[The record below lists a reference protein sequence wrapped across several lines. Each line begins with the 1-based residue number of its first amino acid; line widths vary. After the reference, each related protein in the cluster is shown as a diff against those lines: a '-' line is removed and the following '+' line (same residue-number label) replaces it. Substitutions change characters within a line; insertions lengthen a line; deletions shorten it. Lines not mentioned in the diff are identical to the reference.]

1 MATDFQKLARCL
13 ADMAVNQRNGG
24 IEKRSYGFYDFLAEP
39 YGKYVL
45 GGLGGVGVGALLG
58 ALQPEEEKRQRNM
71 LFYGGLGGLTGL
83 GLAHALPTFAN
94 NNNKPT
100 APGLSAYESTAAAGV
115 PGNFQAA
122 RRKLEEQRSSDK
134 VPAAVEGALN
144 ELGNR
149 AGITTFSA
157 ATAGAAGA
165 AGGRVTNPIVNAA
178 HARQIEAARA
188 QQAAANQT
196 AETAKQKAVE
206 LANLKHQNA
215 LDVNAATFKPQ
226 IAGIDTDV
234 RRRLIS
240 AANGERLKGLLA
252 EQSLHARHV
261 ADAAREAANKT
272 IAEELKKQTAASAA
286 AYQRAAGRANN
297 SRYFKRLGYRAVP
310 AAVAGYTAYQR
321 GPEVAAWLQRALHD
335 YVTDNK

>member
-13 ADMAVNQRNGG
+13 ADMAVNKRNGG
-24 IEKRSYGFYDFLAEP
+24 IEKRSYGFYDFLAAP

-45 GGLGGVGVGALLG
+45 GGLGGAGVGALLG

-94 NNNKPT
+94 NNNNPT
-100 APGLSAYESTAAAGV
+100 NPRLSAYESTVAAGN
-115 PGNFQAA
+115 PGNFQAG
-122 RRKLEEQRSSDK
+122 RRQLEAQRSADK

-144 ELGNR
+144 ELGNK
-149 AGITTFSA
+149 AGITTISA
-157 ATAGAAGA
+157 ATAAGA
-165 AGGRVTNPIVNAA
+165 GGLAGLATNPSVERG
-178 HARQIEAARA
+178 HARRIDAAAA
-188 QQAAANQT
+188 QQAAANRT
-196 AETAKQKAVE
+196 AETARQKAVE
-206 LANLKHQNA
+206 LADLNHQNA
-215 LDVNAATFKPQ
+215 VNVNAATLEPQ
-226 IAGIDTDV
+226 YRQIDRDV
-234 RRRLIS
+234 RRGAITPAE
-240 AANGERLKGLLA
+240 AAQREGLLA
-252 EQSLHARHV
+252 EQRLQTRQV

-335 YVTDNK
+335 YVTK